1 MVTINIINMKID
13 LFKYIMKIIVVPM
26 LLLSLVL
33 ISHGADDHISIMNII
48 GFILLIISGS
58 YIIID
63 AKNNKDEE
71 SK

>member
-1 MVTINIINMKID
+1 MNVD

-33 ISHGADDHISIMNII
+33 ISHGADDYISIMNVI

-58 YIIID
+58 FIIVE
-63 AKNNKDEE
+63 AKNNKDE
-71 SK
+71 

>member
-1 MVTINIINMKID
+1 MDID
-13 LFKYIMKIIVVPM
+13 LFKYILRLSVIPM
-26 LLLSLVL
+26 LFLSLLL
-33 ISHGADDHISIMNII
+33 ITHGTDDGINIVNII

-58 YIIID
+58 YIIVD